1 MLFMGGLAVMGLA
14 ASYYAVDVRKSTWW
28 TPPFLVFGTNS
39 LMVWILS
46 VMGEKTLHALHTTA
60 PDGSTVTWWD
70 AGNNALIQI
79 LGAWTGPLVFGG
91 LCVLLWLCV
100 LCVLYRRRIFI
111 RF

>member
-1 MLFMGGLAVMGLA
+1 
-14 ASYYAVDVRKSTWW
+14 
-28 TPPFLVFGTNS
+28 
-39 LMVWILS
+39 
-46 VMGEKTLHALHTTA
+46 MGEKTLHALHTTA